1 MTLSRSYREAME
13 HIEVT
18 PEMRSRILKNLAEAE
33 KKPAPKPKMVRFAPW
48 KQVLSLAACAAV
60 LLVGLKALPRGGEL
74 GSASS
79 AGSSV
84 TVGNPVQE
92 YASLE
97 ALSAAAGYAVQQ
109 PGNLPFEVEKTA
121 YSLISGELAQVE
133 QSGPAGESVL
143 YRVSQGEEDNSGDYN
158 AYSRKEPL
166 AVGGAAVT
174 LKGGED
180 GWHLAVWQADGF
192 AHSLSSSAGLTTEQ
206 MQAVLETVM

>member
-18 PEMRSRILKNLAEAE
+18 PEMRSRILEHLAEAE
-33 KKPAPKPKMVRFAPW
+33 KKPARKAVRFAPW

-60 LLVGLKALPRGGEL
+60 LLVGLKALPLGGEL

-79 AGSSV
+79 AESGV
-84 TVGNPVQE
+84 TVENPVQE

-97 ALSAAAGYAVQQ
+97 ALSDAAGFTVQQ
-109 PGNLPFEVEKTA
+109 PGNLPFEVQETR

-143 YRVSQGEEDNSGDYN
+143 YRVSQGEGDNSGDYN
-158 AYSRKEPL
+158 AYSREEPL
-166 AVGGAAVT
+166 TFGSVTVT

-192 AHSLSSSAGLTTEQ
+192 AYSLNSSAGLTTEQ